1 MQKDAKLGIITNVGK
16 RRLVKVIF
24 ANIQKMSDAYANSFG
39 RCMIY
44 EKCFYFLLNSSFLG
58 KMVFLG
64 KLKLIPSAPPLP
76 LALQKLFS
84 PHLFNFIQKMF
95 GLIPI

>member
-16 RRLVKVIF
+16 SRLVKVIF

-58 KMVFLG
+58 KMEFLG
-64 KLKLIPSAPPLP
+64 KLKLIPSAPP
-76 LALQKLFS
+76 S
-84 PHLFNFIQKMF
+84 PPSITKTFQSPPF
-95 GLIPI
+95 